1 MHKIPKNFFFKYQ
14 SQIYTVQPSKIPR
27 YCLNQRE
34 MLYNCNFIYKKKTQP
49 HLSPLIES
57 KVILIIDAQPIINA
71 LFIQRKR
78 PQKEGDDH
86 LDTKERKSI
95 LRHRK
100 K

>member
-1 MHKIPKNFFFKYQ
+1 
-14 SQIYTVQPSKIPR
+14 
-27 YCLNQRE
+27 